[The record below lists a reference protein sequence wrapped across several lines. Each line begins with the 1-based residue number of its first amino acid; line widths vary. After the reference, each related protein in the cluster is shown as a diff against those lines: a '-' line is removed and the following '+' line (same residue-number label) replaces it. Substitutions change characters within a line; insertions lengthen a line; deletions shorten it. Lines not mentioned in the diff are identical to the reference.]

1 VFQSIYQGLEE
12 MLNYEGDDFQD
23 VFLQSFQISYTGR
36 YCTVPRNLP
45 CLAYVPANNSYRTC

>member
-12 MLNYEGDDFQD
+12 MLNYEGEDFQD

-36 YCTVPRNLP
+36 YCT
-45 CLAYVPANNSYRTC
+45 